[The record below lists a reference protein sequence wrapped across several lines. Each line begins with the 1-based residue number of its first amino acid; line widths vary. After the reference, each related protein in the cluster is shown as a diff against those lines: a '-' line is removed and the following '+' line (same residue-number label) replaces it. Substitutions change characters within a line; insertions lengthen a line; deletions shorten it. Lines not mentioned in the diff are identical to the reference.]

1 MNYKEI
7 DKLTV
12 DMTGVVVSSL
22 VSSTSSTVG
31 TSKGSTSTS
40 SCFGMTTSIS
50 RIGID
55 EIISHSQ
62 SMALTLC
69 WPYILLFS
77 LKFLLLLSPAFVFPI
92 LFLFLFEGG
101 LSSLLQLS
109 FLFLF
114 FFFLLLLSLFL
125 VFLFLLFAFY
135 VQLQLF
141 FLHPTLF
148 FCILSNSILLFS
160 SSS

>member
-1 MNYKEI
+1 MDGSTFSSVNSLISSSGYKEHNNVSNNKFDESLMNYKET
-7 DKLTV
+7 DKLTI
-12 DMTGVVVSSL
+12 DMTRVVVSSL

-31 TSKGSTSTS
+31 ISKGSASTS

-50 RIGID
+50 GIGID

-62 SMALTLC
+62 SVALTLC

-77 LKFLLLLSPAFVFPI
+77 LKFLLLLSPAFVFP
-92 LFLFLFEGG
+92 LRFLFLFEVG

-114 FFFLLLLSLFL
+114 FFFL
-125 VFLFLLFAFY
+125 
-135 VQLQLF
+135 
-141 FLHPTLF
+141 
-148 FCILSNSILLFS
+148 FS
-160 SSS
+160 